1 MPYEPTV
8 FTVNMKND
16 TATMITLDK
25 DEDTVDTAVVGVTTT
40 EDKPLY
46 DLTALKIAN
55 DIDSAAA
62 RVGYSLAKGSV
73 LPAGLELKNGRIY
86 GTPTKAAAE
95 AQTVTIKICGKNQT
109 VASFKLTFTKV
120 AKGTPV
126 MEMPVSHGGQA
137 ISEVL

>member
-1 MPYEPTV
+1 M
-8 FTVNMKND
+8 
-16 TATMITLDK
+16 
-25 DEDTVDTAVVGVTTT
+25 
-40 EDKPLY
+40 
-46 DLTALKIAN
+46 
-55 DIDSAAA
+55 
-62 RVGYSLAKGSV
+62 

-126 MEMPVSHGGQA
+126 METPDP
-137 ISEVL
+137 